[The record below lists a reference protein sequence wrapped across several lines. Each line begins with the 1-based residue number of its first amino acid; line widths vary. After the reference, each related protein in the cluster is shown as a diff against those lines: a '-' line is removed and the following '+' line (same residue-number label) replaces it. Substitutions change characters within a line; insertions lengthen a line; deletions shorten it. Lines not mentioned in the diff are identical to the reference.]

1 MYILPETMVK
11 CRRESCHKSYCGRG
25 KSLELHTDIQY
36 VREILTYF
44 RPGAETRE
52 REEGRELLHPTI

>member
-1 MYILPETMVK
+1 MVK

-25 KSLELHTDIQY
+25 KSVELHTDIQY